1 VVVNPILLT
10 HFTFI
15 MINKEQFLIDLEKTF
30 DNSSWE
36 DIMVVVNNAIN
47 SDLADPV
54 VESIIDYVKEANR
67 ISFKQWKVLR
77 YHINVSDKKKKK
89 YKYGN

>member
-1 VVVNPILLT
+1 
-10 HFTFI
+10 

-54 VESIIDYVKEANR
+54 VESIIDYVKEANK

>member
-1 VVVNPILLT
+1 MVVNPILLT